1 MGNKRIWSATPI
13 QVKGE
18 GEAIVE
24 HSTQERVKQTTF
36 AKIHNKQYTMPGEVP
51 ICNDKWFNKFS
62 YASNTPALRAVLDGK
77 YVTPQD
83 SDKATQDLFD
93 EIAAIRRRVSKDSVS
108 VSFTP
113 NQWKRYWKAVNK
125 ETSSSESG
133 IHLGHYIVGCKSTN
147 ISHHHAARVT
157 VVIVHAIQLERWSW
171 GLSLMLEKTMGN
183 ILVTKLQAILLMEAN
198 FNATNKIVYGNGM
211 LHNAREHNLMP
222 EEFFSEKNRMANN
235 GTLCMT
241 LFYDITR
248 QVRVPAATALVDTSN
263 CYDRIAHTMASL
275 VFQAL
280 RVLITAVESMLATIE
295 NMKFVLLTGFGDS
308 MSFGGGGVS
317 IKTQGMCQR
326 NGALP
331 VAWTVISICI
341 LKAHGRKGHSAKF
354 VCPITKLE
362 KHLSVILY
370 VDDTDL
376 PQIDPIKNKTR
387 CIWPFRRVSTAE
399 EISLLPRVEHYNQAS
414 ASTPLCPLI
423 GSMVHGS
430 TNGTHRRGSLG

>member
-24 HSTQERVKQTTF
+24 HSTQERVKQTIF
-36 AKIHNKQYTMPGEVP
+36 AEIHNKRYTMPGEVP

-147 ISHHHAARVT
+147 ISHYHAARVT

-171 GLSLMLEKTMGN
+171 GLPVMLEKTLG
-183 ILVTKLQAILLMEAN
+183 ITLVTKLQAILLMEAN
-198 FNATNKIVYGNGM
+198 FNTTNKIVYGNQM
-211 LHNAREHNLMP
+211 LYNVQEHNLML
-222 EEFFSEKNRMANN
+222 EEIFSEKN
-235 GTLCMT
+235 
-241 LFYDITR
+241 
-248 QVRVPAATALVDTSN
+248 
-263 CYDRIAHTMASL
+263 
-275 VFQAL
+275 
-280 RVLITAVESMLATIE
+280 
-295 NMKFVLLTGFGDS
+295 
-308 MSFGGGGVS
+308 
-317 IKTQGMCQR
+317 
-326 NGALP
+326 
-331 VAWTVISICI
+331 
-341 LKAHGRKGHSAKF
+341 
-354 VCPITKLE
+354 
-362 KHLSVILY
+362 
-370 VDDTDL
+370 
-376 PQIDPIKNKTR
+376 
-387 CIWPFRRVSTAE
+387 
-399 EISLLPRVEHYNQAS
+399 
-414 ASTPLCPLI
+414 
-423 GSMVHGS
+423 
-430 TNGTHRRGSLG
+430 